1 MVVHEEPNNVLSTS
15 FVILTVKVK
24 GTCTVAVTAGMVD
37 VTVVLTQLLPDVI
50 GRQLVATT
58 VVVEG
63 GVVVTE
69 SVDVILR
76 LCVTT

>member
-1 MVVHEEPNNVLSTS
+1 M
-15 FVILTVKVK
+15 
-24 GTCTVAVTAGMVD
+24 MD